1 MEKISSRTGA
11 IPITTE
17 EEKDLGSDIGITD
30 GGGGGGGGGRLGN
43 HAPVCYALKIC
54 LDGRSKSWW
63 ESKNQAF
70 HVKHCLDTS
79 YPSLSRSSSRPMTK
93 VVMFSK
99 TYFSLIGLTKTILP

>member
-1 MEKISSRTGA
+1 MEKIISRTGA

-17 EEKDLGSDIGITD
+17 EEKDLGSGIGITD
-30 GGGGGGGGGRLGN
+30 GGGRLGN
-43 HAPVCYALKIC
+43 HAPVCHALKIC

-70 HVKHCLDTS
+70 HVRHCLDTS
-79 YPSLSRSSSRPMTK
+79 CPSLSRSSSRPMTK

-99 TYFSLIGLTKTILP
+99 TYLSLIGLTKTILP